1 MSRFLSVLPLSLLLA
16 ALPAQ
21 TESAS
26 QSPFRLVPADAN
38 FVVRM
43 AAPAKW
49 KQSFGTTQIA
59 KLFQSQTLSPMV
71 GMLEQNYQKALE
83 EMRKEGGF
91 DADLIDAMLTDYTGE
106 MVLALRIDLD
116 GIEEMMQSGEPPN
129 LKVWSHSRR
138 AATTTSPSC
147 APRWC
152 RQSRRRRPPVPSCAT
167 SRSAP

>member
-38 FVVRM
+38 FVIRM

-59 KLFQSQTLSPMV
+59 KLFQAQTLSPMV
-71 GMLEQNYQKALE
+71 
-83 EMRKEGGF
+83 
-91 DADLIDAMLTDYTGE
+91 AM
-106 MVLALRIDLD
+106 M
-116 GIEEMMQSGEPPN
+116 
-129 LKVWSHSRR
+129 
-138 AATTTSPSC
+138 
-147 APRWC
+147 
-152 RQSRRRRPPVPSCAT
+152 
-167 SRSAP
+167 